1 MNDSDYGK
9 SIEIADSNIEN
20 DLNRGVLENG
30 AEMAATIMI
39 KRRALNKEI
48 YTLITS
54 KDFQD
59 NYRYKLNI

>member
-9 SIEIADSNIEN
+9 SIEIADNNIEN
-20 DLNRGVLENG
+20 DLNRGILENG
-30 AEMAATIMI
+30 AEIASTIMI
-39 KRRALNKEI
+39 KRKALNKEI

-59 NYRYKLNI
+59 NYRYKFHI